1 MKEIILLRHG
11 DTDATENHYF
21 AGWSDIPLSKKGEK
35 RIEAA
40 KEILKNYEYLEIWSS
55 PLIRTRQT
63 AQIVVNST
71 YSIHYTD
78 DIKER
83 SFGEWEGKNWEAL
96 EYDFPDQVTK
106 WRENPLEFTPPQ
118 GESYAD
124 VLRRVKRFWQILQG
138 KNNGTFLVVTH
149 AGVIRC
155 LLILLTGMAFENSLH
170 LLLDPGVIV
179 KFREDSGFLQVTG
192 IINHE
197 DL

>member
-1 MKEIILLRHG
+1 MKEIIFLRHG

-21 AGWSDIPLSKKGEK
+21 AGWSDLPLTKKGEK
-35 RIEAA
+35 RIKAA

-63 AQIVVNST
+63 AQIVVNSN
-71 YSIHYTD
+71 YSIQYTE

-83 SFGEWEGKNWEAL
+83 SFGEWEGKNWELL
-96 EYDFPDQVTK
+96 EQEFPNQIKK
-106 WRENPLEFTPPQ
+106 WKESPLEFTPPL
-118 GESYAD
+118 GESFAD
-124 VLRRVKRFWQILQG
+124 VLLRVKRFWQTLQD
-138 KNNGTFLVVTH
+138 KNNGNYLVVTH

-155 LLILLTGMAFENSLH
+155 LLVLLTGMTFENSFH
-170 LLLDPGVIV
+170 LLLNPGVIIKV
-179 KFREDSGFLQVTG
+179 RDDSGFFQVTG